1 MHALNINDYFIQII
15 DTQTKVLIWSIHRS
29 RRRLLIMSVE
39 LSIIVIGLLS
49 LVLSGVRVDMA
60 IGVYNVKDYGA
71 IGDGQT
77 DNTKVALHVYYKLL
91 L

>member
-1 MHALNINDYFIQII
+1 
-15 DTQTKVLIWSIHRS
+15 
-29 RRRLLIMSVE
+29 MSVE

-71 IGDGQT
+71 TGDGQT